1 LENSNYLKQLD
12 GVRFIAVT
20 LVLIDHWTG
29 DKIGFP
35 ISYLGVCMF
44 FVLSGFLIT
53 RILLNAKQKDDDLGR
68 GYGQSLKSFF
78 IRRTIRIFPIYYL
91 TIFALF
97 LLNVLPVREKIW
109 WCLGYA
115 TNIYVATHGTWL
127 GSIDHLWSLAV
138 EEQFYIF
145 FPFVVFFTP
154 IHHLTKVLYG
164 FIYLSVGLRLYFV
177 LTGHSWITPY
187 VLMPTCLDAF
197 GMGGIL
203 AYFFWSKNP
212 AVKEFITNKVL
223 LITSLVLY
231 ICVVLL
237 AKQLS
242 QGHNII
248 TDVFLRGFEAL
259 LSLFIVGNAAYQ
271 FGTAHSSFVSK
282 GIKTFLENRLIV
294 YIGRISYGIYLYHF
308 FLYNPY
314 ISIPDN
320 PHHPMAI
327 TVKVLNKINKLIPQL
342 ADYESFKVL
351 VLYTMV
357 IIISTVSWYLIEKP
371 INALK
376 EKFGY

>member
-1 LENSNYLKQLD
+1 M
-12 GVRFIAVT
+12 
-20 LVLIDHWTG
+20 VLIDHWTG

-35 ISYLGVCMF
+35 ISYLGVCLF

-53 RILLNAKQKDDDLGR
+53 RILLNAKQKDEELGR
-68 GYGQSLKSFF
+68 GNGLSLKSFF

-97 LLNVLPVREKIW
+97 ILNVLPVREKIW

-115 TNIYVATHGTWL
+115 TNIYVASSGTWL

-138 EEQFYIF
+138 EEQFYLF

-154 IHHLTKVLYG
+154 IHHLLKVLYG

-177 LTGHSWITPY
+177 LAGYSWMTPY

-203 AYFFWSKNP
+203 AYFFWSKNAP
-212 AVKEFITNKVL
+212 VKDFITNKVL

-242 QGHNII
+242 HGHNII
-248 TDVFLRGFEAL
+248 TDVFLRGFESL

-271 FGTAHSSFVSK
+271 FGKPSTSFVSK
-282 GIKTFLENRLIV
+282 SIKFFLENKLIV

-320 PHHPMAI
+320 PNHPMKYTLKI
-327 TVKVLNKINKLIPQL
+327 LNKINQFLPQF
-342 ADYESFKVL
+342 ADSEFFKVL
-351 VLYTMV
+351 ILYV
-357 IIISTVSWYLIEKP
+357 IVITIATISWYLIEKP
-371 INALK
+371 INSLK
-376 EKFGY
+376 EKF